1 MVAVGFRRGR
11 QLICF
16 ANSAVHQGGRGKLPQ
31 PRQPARQRPGRIADF
46 VLAAVRRL
54 EHDLCEHR
62 GIIPETNRLGEDLSD
77 VLASDRVAV
86 DR

>member
-1 MVAVGFRRGR
+1 
-11 QLICF
+11 
-16 ANSAVHQGGRGKLPQ
+16 
-31 PRQPARQRPGRIADF
+31 